1 MKRILLSEMTN
12 VNGLLYYQGN
22 LFSGVSYERF
32 DDETVRAWLVHDGRL
47 DKPYLSPYFDDRSD
61 LLHVDLSAGMSDYEI
76 PCFDGKPYSGIAY
89 SFEKDYC
96 EREALL
102 IEGDVISDTWW
113 SNDGILLRYEQYTP
127 DYSEIYEW
135 YRDGALKR
143 CSIWRRDSFNGA
155 LTYSQ
160 DGHLKGIG
168 SRRGFFGEFSRI
180 ASKSPAFPVRNVSD
194 LFTLQCAEEV
204 WLVGEDIDDFF
215 VGNMC
220 EAGML
225 MQTKKICIVDTS
237 ITDSGITLLAKC
249 PLLRNFDIQEKDVHR
264 LQLLKAALAG
274 MESIQAKFS

>member
-1 MKRILLSEMTN
+1 MKRILLSEMTS

-47 DKPYLSPYFDDRSD
+47 DKPHLSPYFDDRCD

-76 PCFDGKPYSGIAY
+76 PCFDGKPYSGVAY

-102 IEGDVISDTWW
+102 IEGEVVSDTWW
-113 SNDGILLRYEQYTP
+113 SKDGTLLLYEQHTAGYG
-127 DYSEIYEW
+127 EIYEW
-135 YRDGALKR
+135 YRDGAMNR
-143 CSIWRRDSFNGA
+143 CTITTSNSFFGA
-155 LTYSQ
+155 LTFSQ
-160 DGHLKGIG
+160 DGHLKGL
-168 SRRGFFGEFSRI
+168 SSQRGFFGEFSHI
-180 ASKSPAFPVRNVSD
+180 ARKSPAFPVRDVSD

-215 VGNMC
+215 VGKMY

-237 ITDSGITLLAKC
+237 ITESGMTLLAKC

-274 MESIQAKFS
+274 MKSIQAKFS